1 MGLKDCADN
10 LIGSDLIKGI
20 SGGEKRRVTIA
31 VQILTDPRVLLL
43 DEPTSGLDAFTA
55 SSIMEVLQGL
65 AQEGRTLILTI
76 HQSRSD
82 TFKHFGS
89 VLLLARGGYPVYAG
103 KGSEMIL
110 HFDTLGH
117 PCPTTTNPAD
127 FALDLITIDLQKSS
141 REQATRSKPN
151 LLIARIMQVLG
162 LAIILALFFA
172 PLKHDYYSV
181 QNRLGFI
188 QEFCAFYFVGMLQ
201 NVAVYPNEKDVFYR
215 ENDDGI
221 YSVEAFFAQ
230 YTTLEIPFEIF
241 TSFVFAILVDLAA
254 GLPRNAQVFFF
265 NTLFAHTGFAVNLT
279 SVFLAIA
286 QFMSGILSINM
297 PAFLQGVNYL
307 SPIRYA
313 IRNLAPYTLRGIK
326 FTCTD
331 AQRLPNGNCPISTGL
346 EALELYDLNTDP
358 LWNIVAL
365 GICTLVYR
373 VLAYALLKGM
383 RTHWGSFK
391 KISSRNVDQVGA

>member
-1 MGLKDCADN
+1 M
-10 LIGSDLIKGI
+10 
-20 SGGEKRRVTIA
+20 
-31 VQILTDPRVLLL
+31 LLL

-89 VLLLARGGYPVYAG
+89 VLLLARGGFPVYAG
-103 KGSEMIL
+103 KGSDMIS
-110 HFDTLGH
+110 HFNNLGH

-127 FALDLITIDLQKSS
+127 FALDLITIDLQQS
-141 REQATRSKPN
+141 RREEATRSRVRDLINSWSSGDFTKAIIPTTISTPAELGSLVRKSSGFFSAYPILVHRASIN
-151 LLIARIMQVLG
+151 FRRQPDLLLARTMQVLG

-181 QNRLGFI
+181 QNRFGFI

-241 TSFVFAILVDLAA
+241 TSFIFAILTDLAT
-254 GLPRNAQVFFF
+254 GLPRNAQVFFVCFF
-265 NTLFAHTGFAVNLT
+265 NCFC
-279 SVFLAIA
+279 I
-286 QFMSGILSINM
+286 INC
-297 PAFLQGVNYL
+297 GE
-307 SPIRYA
+307 S
-313 IRNLAPYTLRGIK
+313 
-326 FTCTD
+326 
-331 AQRLPNGNCPISTGL
+331 
-346 EALELYDLNTDP
+346 
-358 LWNIVAL
+358 L
-365 GICTLVYR
+365 GIMVCSPYPKTKTR
-373 VLAYALLKGM
+373 
-383 RTHWGSFK
+383 
-391 KISSRNVDQVGA
+391 SSY